1 MKLSK
6 EVSDYLQ
13 SADEDSQGNV
23 ASNVSKISF
32 IGFSLGGLIC
42 RQSFPYLAKYK
53 EKMHAFITL
62 SSPHIGYASHE
73 SSLVKSSLWI
83 MEKFVEA
90 GSVKQLNMNDAK
102 NPYDC
107 FLYKLSKQPGL
118 EWFKHIYLF
127 SSV

>member
-1 MKLSK
+1 MNEIALINPYSKFFLSWANEGKRTQGDIQDLGMKLSK

-42 RQSFPYLAKYK
+42 WQSFPYLAKYK

-90 GSVKQLNMNDAK
+90 GSVK
-102 NPYDC
+102 
-107 FLYKLSKQPGL
+107 
-118 EWFKHIYLF
+118 
-127 SSV
+127 